1 MKDDEPRM
9 ITSSE
14 RRRRRAGPTKGRLA
28 AFAVALA
35 GSAVLGVL
43 AGGIW
48 AAVAPRALVQE
59 VGRGEAEF
67 VNVETSAFITADAWF
82 CLIMAVGGLLTG
94 IVGYRLLVRRAG
106 WPAAAGLVLGAVA
119 AALVALWV
127 GENIGLGSYNHLL
140 ASSQNGTYFHAS
152 LALGAKSAL
161 AIWTLLTSVV
171 ILMAESGGRKAE
183 TAATASPRPDGPD
196 ASGMWASGPAGGH
209 GS

>member
-1 MKDDEPRM
+1 M
-9 ITSSE
+9 SSE
-14 RRRRRAGPTKGRLA
+14 RRRRRAGPTKARLA

-59 VGRGEAEF
+59 VGRGEAEL

-82 CLIMAVGGLLTG
+82 CLIMAAGGLLTG

-127 GENIGLGSYNHLL
+127 GENIGLSSYNHLL

-161 AIWTLLTSVV
+161 AIWALLTSVV

-183 TAATASPRPDGPD
+183 ATAATAPPGPDGPD